1 MNRPLRPAVTAW
13 AIVAVVGVA
22 TGVSG
27 CSQVAALA
35 PVGGNTITEIRYA
48 ANDVLV
54 GAGIEILTAPVCVS
68 TAGGVACT
76 GQTASGEPITVT
88 TTDAALTTIDV
99 TVGSTTVYSG
109 SVSAVLDAAARS
121 TK

>member
-1 MNRPLRPAVTAW
+1 MNRSFRPAVTVW
-13 AIVAVVGVA
+13 AIVAVAAVA
-22 TGVSG
+22 AGVSG

-54 GAGIEILTAPVCVS
+54 SAGIDILTAPVCA
-68 TAGGVACT
+68 TTTGGVACT
-76 GQTASGEPITVT
+76 GQTASGEPIAVT

-99 TVGSTTVYSG
+99 TVGSKTVYSG
-109 SVSAVLDAAARS
+109 SVSDVLDAAARA

>member
-1 MNRPLRPAVTAW
+1 MKHPFRPAVTVW
-13 AIVAVVGVA
+13 AIVAVVAVA
-22 TGVSG
+22 AGVSG

-54 GAGIEILTAPVCVS
+54 SAGIDILTAPVCAS
-68 TAGGVACT
+68 TAGGVTCS
-76 GQTASGEPITVT
+76 GQTASGEPIAVT

-99 TVGSTTVYSG
+99 TVGSKTVYSG
-109 SVSAVLDAAARS
+109 SVSDVLDAAARA